1 MKEGRTYKKFGE
13 VATFSRGLTF
23 AKGDVA
29 DVSSK
34 KVLRSNNIDLISHSL
49 NFDDVACLNENFVI
63 PDEKKLHKGDIFI
76 CMSNGSTQHLGK
88 VAFIEDDI
96 DYAFGGFMGA
106 IHPMPQVIYPKYAF
120 YSCLST
126 EYRRFLASI
135 LNGININNLKWS
147 DLSKFSIP
155 VPSIETQSQIA
166 NELDLLQS
174 IIDKQKTQIKELDNL
189 AQAVFYD
196 MFGNPVENEKGWG
209 KSVVGENFLFIKNGA
224 NIKQSKGAKGLPI
237 TRIETLSGGV
247 FNRDRL
253 GYADVYDEKKYEK
266 YILDNNDILMSHINS
281 KAYIGRSVVYK
292 KNKGE
297 IIIHGMNLLRL
308 KPIDSR
314 LDSVYAKFFFD
325 TFFFKKQVASIRKD
339 AVNQSS
345 IAVGDI
351 VKLIML
357 LPPLDLQQTFATK
370 IESIEQQKDTIVKS
384 IAETQKLFDYT
395 MDKYFC

>member
-1 MKEGRTYKKFGE
+1 MKEGLTYKKFGE

-49 NFDDVACLNENFVI
+49 NFDDVTCLNEDFVI

-88 VAFIEDDI
+88 VAFVEDEI

-106 IHPMPQVIYPKYAF
+106 IHPIAKVVYPKYAF

-155 VPSIETQSQIA
+155 VPIIETQQHIVS
-166 NELDLLQS
+166 ELDLLQS
-174 IIDKQKTQIKELDNL
+174 IIDKQKAQLKELDNL

-196 MFGNPVENEKGWG
+196 MFGEILNEVPKYTLKDVASYFIGLTYKPTEVSDDGTIVLRSSNIQENQLDFQDIVRVNTKVDKKKIVEEG
-209 KSVVGENFLFIKNGA
+209 
-224 NIKQSKGAKGLPI
+224 
-237 TRIETLSGGV
+237 
-247 FNRDRL
+247 
-253 GYADVYDEKKYEK
+253 
-266 YILDNNDILMSHINS
+266 DILMCSRNGS
-281 KAYIGRSVVYK
+281 
-292 KNKGE
+292 
-297 IIIHGMNLLRL
+297 
-308 KPIDSR
+308 SR
-314 LDSVYAKFFFD
+314 LVGKVARIKNLSEQMSFGAFMTIIKSQYNDYLFYFFLSQYFRSQLI
-325 TFFFKKQVASIRKD
+325 TSQTATI
-339 AVNQSS
+339 NQ
-345 IAVGDI
+345 ITTKMLDDI
-351 VKLIML
+351 KLNV
-357 LPPLDLQQTFATK
+357 PPLTLQQTFAEK
-370 IESIEQQKDTIVKS
+370 IESIEKQKSAITKS
-384 IAETQKLFDYT
+384 IEETQKLFDYT
-395 MDKYFC
+395 MDKYFG

>member
-1 MKEGRTYKKFGE
+1 
-13 VATFSRGLTF
+13 
-23 AKGDVA
+23 
-29 DVSSK
+29 
-34 KVLRSNNIDLISHSL
+34 
-49 NFDDVACLNENFVI
+49 
-63 PDEKKLHKGDIFI
+63 
-76 CMSNGSTQHLGK
+76 
-88 VAFIEDDI
+88 
-96 DYAFGGFMGA
+96 
-106 IHPMPQVIYPKYAF
+106 
-120 YSCLST
+120 
-126 EYRRFLASI
+126 
-135 LNGININNLKWS
+135 
-147 DLSKFSIP
+147 
-155 VPSIETQSQIA
+155 
-166 NELDLLQS
+166 
-174 IIDKQKTQIKELDNL
+174 
-189 AQAVFYD
+189 
-196 MFGNPVENEKGWG
+196 
-209 KSVVGENFLFIKNGA
+209 
-224 NIKQSKGAKGLPI
+224 IKQSKGAKGLPI

-395 MDKYFC
+395 MDKYFG